1 MEASNEPPR
10 PVLDL
15 SGTKLKMT
23 LESVVSGCE
32 ARGGIERYVEAL
44 KLKATLF
51 QDVLADARLAALE
64 ADDLMGLCTFM
75 ATVRRRIAPYLT
87 DEGCTNIRAAIVE
100 LFDGRQDTSTTDAR
114 IAAFCG
120 RFPSDKGHRWV
131 RDLAAE
137 LLHHAEPERYPLMT
151 RWIWDARANTGVLRE
166 IWFGD
171 DVDSRSIAIEDNY
184 ATFLM
189 LREELA
195 QFLSDN
201 GFFRDVMFYI
211 DLLCAQAYAEYICEQ
226 GGTYL
231 RADFSSPEDPMV
243 HTRRMLGLDGVKR
256 GSGKTRLKSSD
267 GTAYVVDDT
276 PLLS

>member
-1 MEASNEPPR
+1 
-10 PVLDL
+10 
-15 SGTKLKMT
+15 
-23 LESVVSGCE
+23 
-32 ARGGIERYVEAL
+32 
-44 KLKATLF
+44 
-51 QDVLADARLAALE
+51 
-64 ADDLMGLCTFM
+64 
-75 ATVRRRIAPYLT
+75 
-87 DEGCTNIRAAIVE
+87 
-100 LFDGRQDTSTTDAR
+100 
-114 IAAFCG
+114 
-120 RFPSDKGHRWV
+120 
-131 RDLAAE
+131 
-137 LLHHAEPERYPLMT
+137 MT